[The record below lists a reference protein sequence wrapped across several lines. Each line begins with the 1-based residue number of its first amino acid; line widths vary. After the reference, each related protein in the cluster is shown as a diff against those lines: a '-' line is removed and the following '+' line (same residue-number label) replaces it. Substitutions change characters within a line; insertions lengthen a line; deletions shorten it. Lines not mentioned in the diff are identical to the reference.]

1 MWYNDYFCIPMTKC
15 KSRKKLAEFDNTQL
29 QVSTITRLIEEA
41 LDRYGVEGL
50 PDTCNERVVL
60 QSLLVYG
67 AVTFFKEKGSILALP
82 SAPTGNGF
90 NIYGDPTAAW
100 VFSKNGMFNKEVKLF
115 VPGGTTDELLMKGML
130 GGEAKGTSN
139 GVIVWENKTRTPFII
154 TTMIFAN
161 AIADTMRTIDINR
174 MWLKR
179 PFIPVCEESLVPS
192 VNAMFSK
199 MVNNE
204 EVIPVSTGVM
214 DISRFDLKPIDVSPA
229 TIKAATELVEWY
241 ENKFREYCGTES
253 NTQMDKKGENLIEK
267 ELDAN
272 DEYVQKTDSRIID
285 YLNEQF
291 DFVNKVFGT
300 NIKAVTRKVEQEVEE
315 QEEGDED
322 NEDVSGNAE

>member
-29 QVSTITRLIEEA
+29 QIATITRLIEEA
-41 LDRYGVEGL
+41 LHRYSIENV
-50 PDTCNERVVL
+50 PDTCNERIIL

-67 AVTFFKEKGSILALP
+67 AVTFFKEKGSLLSLP

-100 VFSKNGMFNKEVKLF
+100 VFSKNGMFNKEIKLF
-115 VPGGTTDELLMKGML
+115 VPGGTTAEILNKGML
-130 GGEAKGTSN
+130 GSEAEGTSN

-154 TTMIFAN
+154 TVMIFAN

-174 MWLKR
+174 LWLKR

-192 VNAMFSK
+192 VNAMFTK
-199 MVNNE
+199 MINNE

-214 DISRFDLKPIDVSPA
+214 DISRFDLKPIDISPA
-229 TIKAATELVEWY
+229 TVKAASELVEWY
-241 ENKFREYCGTES
+241 ENKFREYCGTDS

-272 DEYVQKTDSRIID
+272 NEYVAKTDSRTID
-285 YLNEQF
+285 YINEQL
-291 DFVNKVFGT
+291 DFVNRVFGT
-300 NIKAVTRKVEQEVEE
+300 NMKCVSNKVKKQVDT
-315 QEEGDED
+315 EEGDEED
-322 NEDVSGNAE
+322 EDVSRDAE